1 MIRNSLFESLVF
13 SFRSTTIFLLSKCY
27 YCFAYSQIIDEFLF
41 PPFIVHII
49 IATLLSFSIR
59 RRTHYLLIHA
69 DTQLIN
75 SHNDGGD
82 ENDHHN
88 DIHLDKFTCFS
99 FFFCSMR
106 PEKTMFHFLRI
117 YTYICISWS
126 SVILVT
132 FISIHCT
139 QIIW

>member
-1 MIRNSLFESLVF
+1 MIQNSLFESMVF
-13 SFRSTTIFLLSKCY
+13 FFLFDYHFLLLKCY

-41 PPFIVHII
+41 SPFIVHII

-59 RRTHYLLIHA
+59 RRTHNLLIHA

-106 PEKTMFHFLRI
+106 PEKKMFHFLRI

>member
-1 MIRNSLFESLVF
+1 MFCF
-13 SFRSTTIFLLSKCY
+13 CSTTIFFRLLKCY

-59 RRTHYLLIHA
+59 RRTHNLLIHA

-99 FFFCSMR
+99 FFFLFVPCGPKRQCSI
-106 PEKTMFHFLRI
+106 FFVY
-117 YTYICISWS
+117 YTYLWISWS

-139 QIIW
+139 QTIW